1 MPDYY
6 CHKQSMPR
14 TKGIKDDPVLTR
26 KLCNSE
32 YLTFADRVAVS
43 EILKANNYNYSQ
55 TANMLGVEEK
65 RIRKW
70 HDQAQ
75 SMNYAEVEQERIEYA
90 VAVRE
95 EVKVMIAGRNEKFVE
110 KAFHVK
116 ELALQKLKELI
127 PASESVRDMVAAVKV
142 LHEIETGSQM
152 SDDET
157 KALENKPKSVL
168 LQIACQTLN
177 IQDNG
182 DKQPGTAAKRPA
194 KGNRKKS
201 APAES

>member
-1 MPDYY
+1 
-6 CHKQSMPR
+6 MPR
-14 TKGIKDDPVLTR
+14 QKGIKDDPTLTR
-26 KLCNSE
+26 KLCNGE

-43 EILKANNYNYSQ
+43 EILKANKFNYAQ
-55 TANMLGVEEK
+55 TARELGVEEK

-75 SMNYAEVEQERIEYA
+75 SMNYVEVEQERVEYA

-95 EVKVMIAGRNEKFVE
+95 EVKVMLAGRNEKFVE
-110 KAFHVK
+110 AAFHVK
-116 ELALQKLKELI
+116 QMALDKLKELI
-127 PASESVRDMVAAVKV
+127 PGSESVRDMVAAVKV

-177 IQDNG
+177 IKDNG
-182 DKQPGTAAKRPA
+182 IKQPGKTAKRPA
-194 KGNRKKS
+194 KRNSKKPS
-201 APAES
+201 TRQGK